1 MNQTQERIPVPAN
14 VLDGVLQYLA
24 TRPYKE
30 VAQGISLLQQA
41 VQQHQQ
47 EPQPAPDRDLSPAE
61 ERAVNGLLADKE

>member
-1 MNQTQERIPVPAN
+1 MNQPESIPVPAN

-41 VQQHQQ
+41 VQEHQQ
-47 EPQPAPDRDLSPAE
+47 AQQPAPDRDLSPAE